1 MTSAL
6 DQRRVKRAPPT
17 RGRLL
22 RVAVGECHQRSFT
35 VTRERC
41 ISNLVEDL
49 PSIMGTYAL
58 VEWMEIAAAL
68 CIGDFLDQDQL
79 SVAESIDIQHF
90 KAVGEGAQV
99 HVDAVVRQVL
109 GSRVWFDI
117 RAHVDDIKV
126 GECIHVRAVVPRRL
140 LERVVERV
148 AAGAMAA
155 SRLPPNSLADRPPD

>member
-99 HVDAVVRQVL
+99 L

-117 RAHVDDIKV
+117 RAHVDGIKV